1 MRKTFIYKGKRYSV
15 QRKTQRELEQAIRD
29 KKRKI
34 DEGIDTRKRI
44 TVERY
49 TWDWFTTYKK
59 PYVSQNTTYMYE
71 ANIKTL
77 CSYIGKKQMSEIT
90 SSDIQQVVT
99 SEFEK
104 GRSKS
109 KIDKVILT
117 TRQVFKQAFADRII
131 DHNPAATIQK
141 PTVAE
146 TTRCGLTDEDYN
158 KVVEKAKDHEHGE
171 WVLVMLY
178 LGLRP
183 SETALIKCGDITNT
197 YVHVRGTKS
206 KKADR
211 YVPVPD
217 ALKFDLSGRKDED
230 YYFLNRRGK
239 RLTRDDIRR
248 MWDSFIEGTGV
259 DATAYQLRHTYG
271 TRAHKVGV
279 PIDVLAD
286 IMGHENIE
294 TTRKY
299 YIDDNK
305 ESKERQREKLNEMWK

>member
-1 MRKTFIYKGKRYSV
+1 MRKTFVYKGKRYSV
-15 QRKTQRELEQAIRD
+15 QRKTKRELEQAIRD
-29 KKRKI
+29 KKQKI
-34 DEGIDTRKRI
+34 DEGIRADSNK
-44 TVERY
+44 TVEKY
-49 TWDWFTTYKK
+49 AWEWFTIYKS
-59 PYVSQNTTYMYE
+59 PYVSVHTSYMYE
-71 ANIKTL
+71 ANIKTI
-77 CSYIGKKQMSEIT
+77 CAHIGGRQINTIKA
-90 SSDIQQVVT
+90 SDIQQIIT
-99 SEFEK
+99 EEYEK
-104 GRSKS
+104 GCSKS
-109 KIDKVILT
+109 KIDKVVLT
-117 TRQVFKQAFADRII
+117 IRQIFKQAYADRLIAF
-131 DHNPAATIQK
+131 DPTTNVKK
-141 PTVAE
+141 PSIAE
-146 TTRCGLTDEDYN
+146 VTRCGLTDAEYN
-158 KVVEKAKDHEHGE
+158 VILEHSNEHEHGH
-171 WVLVMLY
+171 WVLVMLH

-217 ALKFDLSGRKDED
+217 ALKFDLDGKTDEE
-230 YYFLNRRGK
+230 YYFLSRRGK
-239 RLTRDDIRR
+239 PLTRDDIRR
-248 MWDSFIEGTGV
+248 MWEDFIEGTGV

-305 ESKERQREKLNEMWK
+305 ESKERQREKLNKMWK